1 MAQRKLRPLNAASA
15 VVDEMPSRS
24 IIILL
29 VLLLIVGASIYL
41 VKFMQPKKIRRN
53 LNIAISGALP
63 NEELSP
69 ENISTIPLFHL
80 HYNLWDT
87 LVTPDNSGA
96 IAKSFSISPDNLT
109 YSFEI
114 DPNAKFSNGRAISA
128 LDVKESIDRLTGREE
143 NGHINAKSTIH
154 RIETPSPQSL
164 VIHLIKP
171 TPAFLFL
178 LSSPEF
184 GIVPSEALDSNGA
197 VVSLKIT
204 SGAYTLEN
212 LNRDSQTA
220 ELKRNVYFRRSEAMA
235 PETVTLRF
243 NKKIDE
249 GTFKSLLADDQI
261 DFIELINPDAAQFI
275 NLAEKSGYS
284 YKATLPSVSIF
295 LVANDKFVDEKS
307 AKYFS
312 AGFQK
317 HFHFDPPLGL
327 ERTSNQFFPPKTF
340 GSLSEEEVPE
350 IESKE
355 TTPTIKEVAIRTN
368 RKDGSLV
375 EAIARTFARLGVSTR
390 FVDWDSEEPYHYW
403 FRGQGM
409 NTEHPEIELHLDILS
424 PYQIL
429 NADDATKRMLT
440 EATHE
445 PDGSKRSALI
455 NEIGKKLLSSG
466 KVIPLTT
473 RAYVHLYKTKSTDLN
488 GITNYDGDI
497 PIYKMRALR

>member
-1 MAQRKLRPLNAASA
+1 MS
-15 VVDEMPSRS
+15 SRS

-29 VLLLIVGASIYL
+29 LLLPIVGASIYS
-41 VKFMQPKKIRRN
+41 VKFMQFKKIERN
-53 LNIAISGALP
+53 LTIAISGALP

-87 LVTPDNSGA
+87 LVASDNSAA
-96 IAKSFSISPDNLT
+96 IAKSFNISQDNLT
-109 YSFEI
+109 YTFQI
-114 DPNAKFSNGRAISA
+114 DPDANFSNGRAILAS
-128 LDVKESIDRLTGREE
+128 DVKASIDRLTKREE
-143 NGHINAKSTIH
+143 NGHINARTTI
-154 RIETPSPQSL
+154 RKIETPSQHSL
-164 VIHLIKP
+164 VIHLLKP

-184 GIVPSEALDSNGA
+184 GVVPSEALDSNGT

-212 LNRDSQTA
+212 LNHDSQTA
-220 ELKRNVYFRRSEAMA
+220 ILKRNLNFRRAEALA
-235 PETVTLRF
+235 PEKVTLRF

-261 DFIELINPDAAQFI
+261 DFIELINPDAPQFI

-295 LVANDKFVDEKS
+295 LVANHKLVDEKT
-307 AKYFS
+307 AKFFS

-317 HFHFDPPLGL
+317 YFRFDAPLGL

-340 GSLSEEEVPE
+340 GSLSEEEIPAV
-350 IESKE
+350 ESKE
-355 TTPTIKEVAIRTN
+355 KMSPLKEVLIRTN
-368 RKDGSLV
+368 RKDGALV
-375 EAIARTFARLGVSTR
+375 EAIARTFARLGVSAR

-409 NTEHPEIELHLDILS
+409 NTEYPEIELHLDILS

-429 NADDATKRMLT
+429 DADEATKRMLT

-445 PDGSKRSALI
+445 PDSSKRSALI
-455 NEIGKKLLSSG
+455 KEIGKRLLSSG

-473 RAYVHLYKTKSTDLN
+473 RAYVHLYKTESTDLN